1 LREAAIVRSRDLL
14 WIVLILAIGGSVWG
28 YVAWH
33 REPAEVQFARVV
45 REDIVN
51 SVPTNGKVEPIEWA
65 EARAERAGP
74 VIEILVQRGQ
84 HVERDA
90 TLVRLDASEAQADL
104 VAAQS
109 RIAQARAD
117 LAVIERGGH
126 ATDLA
131 EIASGLDRAR
141 LDLQTAQKD
150 LDALTR
156 LQAKQAATAFEVAA
170 ARERVDRA
178 QLQIQSL
185 EQRRAALGATPDR
198 SAAEARLH
206 DAEAAVTLAQQR
218 IRMSVVRAPIA
229 GTVYQFDLKPG
240 AYLNAGD
247 IVATIGRLDR
257 VRVRVYVDEPDL
269 GRVQKGLP
277 VAITWDALPGRQWDG
292 VVDQTPTQIVALGTR
307 QVGEV
312 LCLIENPHGE
322 LLPGTNVNVEIRTQS
337 VPNVLAVPK
346 EAIHQENGQS
356 GVYVLAGDHVA
367 WKKVTPGLANT
378 TRVQVE
384 GLNEGDQVALPSE
397 KPLKDGMPV
406 KPAAR

>member
-1 LREAAIVRSRDLL
+1 MRARDLL
-14 WIVLILAIGGSVWG
+14 WIAVLAAVAASVWG
-28 YVAWH
+28 YITWR
-33 REPAEVQFARVV
+33 REPTEIQFARVV
-45 REDIVN
+45 RENIVD

-74 VIEILVQRGQ
+74 VTDILIQRGQ
-84 HVERDA
+84 QVDRDA
-90 TLVRLDASEAQADL
+90 PLVRLDASEAQADL

-109 RIAQARAD
+109 RVSQARAD

-131 EIASGLDRAR
+131 EISSGLDRAR
-141 LDLQTAQKD
+141 LDLQTAQKE
-150 LDALTR
+150 LEALTR

-185 EQRRAALGATPDR
+185 EQRRSALAATPDR
-198 SAAEARLH
+198 GAADARLH

-218 IRMSVVRAPIA
+218 IRMSVVRAPIG

-240 AYLNAGD
+240 AYLNTGD

-277 VAITWDALPGRQWDG
+277 VVITWDALPGRQWQG
-292 VVDQTPTQIVALGTR
+292 VVDQRPTQIVALGTR

-312 LCLIENPHGE
+312 LCLIENPKGE

-337 VPNVLAVPK
+337 VPDVLAVPK
-346 EAIHQENGQS
+346 ETVRQESGQS
-356 GVYVLAGDHVA
+356 GVYVLSGDHLI
-367 WKKVTPGLANT
+367 WKKVTLGLANT
-378 TRVQVE
+378 TRIQVD

-397 KPLKDGMPV
+397 KTLKDGMAV
-406 KPAAR
+406 KPAVP